1 MAAHWL
7 EKRMQT
13 LAPGAATRT
22 IERGGSGVRSG
33 KILEISILQVCLQ
46 HSNSGF
52 LVMDDPLV
60 NVDPARQE
68 KAAEL
73 MKEHAF
79 NKQVLI
85 FTCHSM
91 HAELLDGNQIKL

>member
-1 MAAHWL
+1 MG
-7 EKRMQT
+7 ERMQT
-13 LAPGAATRT
+13 LAPGADTRIVET
-22 IERGGSGVRSG
+22 GGRGVRSG

-46 HSNSGF
+46 HSYSGF

-60 NVDPARQE
+60 NMDPARQE

-73 MKEHAF
+73 MTEYAS

-85 FTCHSM
+85 FTWHHR
-91 HAELLDGNQIKL
+91 HAELLGGNQIKL

>member
-1 MAAHWL
+1 M
-7 EKRMQT
+7 
-13 LAPGAATRT
+13 
-22 IERGGSGVRSG
+22 RSG

-68 KAAEL
+68 KTAEL